1 MVSLAFKLLLYLV
14 TLCTFPSSTLQAC
27 TQFTDMEAKMA
38 KKGYTYCPQKDDK
51 LYMAGFT
58 RKQGT
63 DDLRDFKTYICCQ
76 PPLEHRK
83 KPYTCTSADW
93 DMSFS
98 RCVILKRIYHFIQ
111 ASFQSFA
118 NYGHRTKR
126 NVFVVLY
133 SVTECCT
140 FLRRLMEFFFECPLF
155 NSSALSYLV
164 PVFK

>member
-1 MVSLAFKLLLYLV
+1 MASLAFGLFLFLA

-27 TQFTDMEAKMA
+27 TPTTDVETKMA
-38 KKGYTYCPQKDDK
+38 KEGYAYCLHEDDK

-63 DDLRDFKTYICCQ
+63 DDLRDFKTFICRQ

-98 RCVILKRIYHFIQ
+98 RCVILKRSYHFIQ

-118 NYGHRTKR
+118 NHDH
-126 NVFVVLY
+126 
-133 SVTECCT
+133 
-140 FLRRLMEFFFECPLF
+140 
-155 NSSALSYLV
+155 
-164 PVFK
+164 

>member
-1 MVSLAFKLLLYLV
+1 MASLAFGLFLFLA

-38 KKGYTYCPQKDDK
+38 KKGYTYCPHKDDK

-63 DDLRDFKTYICCQ
+63 DDLRDFKTFICCQ

-111 ASFQSFA
+111 ASFQSFT
-118 NYGHRTKR
+118 NYGH
-126 NVFVVLY
+126 
-133 SVTECCT
+133 
-140 FLRRLMEFFFECPLF
+140 
-155 NSSALSYLV
+155 
-164 PVFK
+164 

>member
-38 KKGYTYCPQKDDK
+38 KKGYTYCPHKDDK

-63 DDLRDFKTYICCQ
+63 DDLRDFKTSICCQ

-118 NYGHRTKR
+118 NYGH
-126 NVFVVLY
+126 
-133 SVTECCT
+133 
-140 FLRRLMEFFFECPLF
+140 
-155 NSSALSYLV
+155 
-164 PVFK
+164 